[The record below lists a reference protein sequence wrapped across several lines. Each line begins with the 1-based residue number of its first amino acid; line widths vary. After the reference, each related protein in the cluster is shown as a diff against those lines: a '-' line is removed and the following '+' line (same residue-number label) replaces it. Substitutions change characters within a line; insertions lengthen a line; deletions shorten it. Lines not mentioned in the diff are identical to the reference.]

1 MRNSRAECV
10 GQEESDGCHI
20 GGLSVWG
27 HCSES
32 VVSRVAGGGVSF
44 VCFAVFISS
53 FLHQDQKVTE
63 AQKESQF

>member
-20 GGLSVWG
+20 SVWG
-27 HCSES
+27 HCSEF